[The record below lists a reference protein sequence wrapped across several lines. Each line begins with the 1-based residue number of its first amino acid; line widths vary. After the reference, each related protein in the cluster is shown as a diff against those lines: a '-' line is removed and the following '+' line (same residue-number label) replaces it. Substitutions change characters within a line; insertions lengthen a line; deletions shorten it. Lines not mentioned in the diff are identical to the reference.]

1 VPREDLA
8 RLIEAGGVPPRT
20 RLERLLCRAEEWIYD
35 LNARDH
41 WLFRVYER
49 ANVWWAQLV
58 FRGVRRRAAAI
69 DAEIAGRDG
78 TRMRLHF
85 LTPADESA
93 FADLLARFDFEN
105 LPPHPLD
112 RATARRVLRQANC
125 LPFGVFDLQGAL
137 GGYLLL
143 RFFFPWRV
151 TTGIWSFPAFGGRGL
166 TQAAIRVTAELSRR
180 EGLADYVTVPVGH
193 DASLGAATGAGWQ
206 VVRTNRRFHVLL
218 HPHGVRGGGAKNARA

>member
-1 VPREDLA
+1 MAREDLA
-8 RLIEAGGVPPRT
+8 KLIEAGGVPPRT
-20 RLERLLCRAEEWIYD
+20 ALERALCRAEEWIYD

-41 WLFRVYER
+41 WLFRVYEQGNVVW
-49 ANVWWAQLV
+49 ANLV

-69 DAEIAGRDG
+69 DQEITGRDG
-78 TRMRLHF
+78 SRRRLRF
-85 LTPADESA
+85 LTPADEPA

-112 RATARRVLRQANC
+112 AATARRVLRQMNT
-125 LPFGVFDLQGAL
+125 LPFGVFDLEGVL

-151 TTGIWSFPAFGGRGL
+151 TTGIWSFPDFGGRGL
-166 TQAAIRVTAELSRR
+166 TQAAIRITADFSRR

-193 DASLGAATGAGWQ
+193 NVSLGAATGAGWQ
-206 VVRTNRRFHVLL
+206 VIRTNRRFHVLL
-218 HPHGVRGGGAKNARA
+218 HPHSMKKR